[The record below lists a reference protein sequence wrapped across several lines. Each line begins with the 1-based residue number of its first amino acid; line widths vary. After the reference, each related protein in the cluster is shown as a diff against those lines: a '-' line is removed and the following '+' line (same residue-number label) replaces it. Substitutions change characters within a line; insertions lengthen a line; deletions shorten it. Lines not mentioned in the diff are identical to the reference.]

1 LSHTNNI
8 FELKSVDGIENR
20 FEGWFAFYLYFPLI
34 VHHNTIMT

>member
-20 FEGWFAFYLYFPLI
+20 FEG
-34 VHHNTIMT
+34 